1 MEQNKLET
9 GSVGKL
15 LVSLSLP
22 MICAQLVTLLYN
34 VVDRMFIGQ
43 MENGTLAMA
52 GIGVSGA
59 LVMVIGGF
67 SQLFGAGGAPLAAIS
82 MGKKDNESA
91 ERIMTASFTCLVL
104 TAVVITVVFPF
115 VSAPVL
121 RLFGASDEVLPD
133 ALDYCGVYCLGTVFV
148 EITLGM
154 NAFINTQGF
163 ARTGMAT
170 VMVGAA
176 LNIAL
181 DPLFIFVL
189 GMGVKGAAWATVI
202 SQGVSGV
209 WVLAFLFGKKSTL
222 HIRREFLLPKAK
234 IVGQI
239 MKLGLSP
246 FFMEVSES
254 AMLACFN
261 NQLLR
266 FGGDLAVGSMTILF
280 SLLDFIYLPIS
291 GISKGAQPIL
301 SYNYGAGNYDRVRK
315 TLRLSLIVGTGF
327 SLAGALLMM
336 VFPRPFIAM
345 FTSDTE
351 LLRTASRMLPIY
363 IAGNCV
369 LGANTIFQQSYNA
382 LDEGVKSFCFAFFR
396 KMVLLIPL
404 LYILPAA
411 FPQWGVMSVVLAEPV
426 SDFLTTCANSVVFSR
441 FIRKK
446 VPKIFR

>member
-1 MEQNKLET
+1 MEQNKLERERI
-9 GSVGKL
+9 GRL
-15 LVSLSLP
+15 LVSLSIP

-43 MENGTLAMA
+43 MSDGTLAMA

-82 MGKKDNESA
+82 MGKGDHKEA

-104 TAVVITVVFPF
+104 AAVFITAVFPF
-115 VSAPVL
+115 VSAPIL
-121 RLFGASDEVLPD
+121 RLFGASEETLPY
-133 ALDYCGVYCLGTVFV
+133 AMDYCGVYCLGTVFV

-163 ARTGMAT
+163 ARTGMTT
-170 VMVGAA
+170 VMAGAV

-181 DPLFIFVL
+181 DPLFIFVFD
-189 GMGVKGAAWATVI
+189 MGVKGAAWATVI

-209 WVLAFLFGKKSTL
+209 WVLCFLFSKKSTL
-222 HIRREFLLPKAK
+222 HIRREYLLPKTK
-234 IVGQI
+234 TVGQI

-266 FGGDLAVGSMTILF
+266 FGGNLAVGSMTILF

-301 SYNYGAGNYDRVRK
+301 SYNYGAKRYDRVRSA
-315 TLRLSLIVGTGF
+315 LRLALIVSTSF
-327 SLAGALLMM
+327 SLAGTLVMM
-336 VFPRPFIAM
+336 LVPRPFIGL
-345 FTSDTE
+345 FTSDLS
-351 LLRTASRMLPIY
+351 LLDVAAKMLPVY
-363 IAGNCV
+363 IAGNTI

-382 LDEGVKSFCFAFFR
+382 LNEGAKSFFFAFFR
-396 KMVLLIPL
+396 KMILLIPL
-404 LYILPAA
+404 LYVLPSA
-411 FPQWGVMSVVLAEPV
+411 FPQWGVMAVVLAEPV
-426 SDFLTTCANSVVFSR
+426 SDFLTTCANAVVFRR
-441 FIRKK
+441 FIKKK
-446 VPKIFR
+446 VPKNA

>member
-9 GSVGKL
+9 AGVGRL
-15 LVSLSLP
+15 LVSLSIP

-34 VVDRMFIGQ
+34 VVDRMFIGK
-43 MENGTLAMA
+43 MENGAMAMA
-52 GIGVSGA
+52 GIGVAGV
-59 LVMVIGGF
+59 LVMILAGF
-67 SQLFGAGGAPLAAIS
+67 SQLFGAGGAPLAAIA
-82 MGKKDNESA
+82 MGKKDNAGA
-91 ERIMTASFTCLVL
+91 ERIMTASFSCLLLVSL
-104 TAVVITVVFPF
+104 LITVVYPF
-115 VSAPVL
+115 VAEPVL
-121 RLFGASDEVLPD
+121 RLFGASDEVLPY
-133 ALDYCGVYCLGTVFV
+133 AMDYCGVYCLGTIFV

-170 VMVGAA
+170 VMVGAV

-181 DPLFIFVL
+181 DPLFIFVF
-189 GMGVKGAAWATVI
+189 GMGVKGAAWATVL

-222 HIRREFLLPKAK
+222 HIRREYLLPKLQT
-234 IVGQI
+234 VGQI
-239 MKLGLSP
+239 MRLGLSP

-301 SYNYGAGNYDRVRK
+301 SYNYGASRYDRVRK
-315 TLRLSLIVGTGF
+315 TLRLSLVVASGF
-327 SLAGALLMM
+327 SLLGALLMM
-336 VFPRPFIAM
+336 FFPRLFIGL
-345 FTSDTE
+345 FTSDPA
-351 LLRTASRMLPIY
+351 LLDAASRMLPVY
-363 IAGNCV
+363 IASNCV

-382 LDEGVKSFCFAFFR
+382 LGEGMKSFFFAFYR
-396 KMVLLIPL
+396 KMILLIPL
-404 LYILPAA
+404 LFLLPMA

-426 SDFLTTCANSVVFSR
+426 SDFLTTCTNAVVFRR
-441 FIRKK
+441 FVGKK
-446 VPKIFR
+446 IPKSA